1 MVDETNITQDEEST
15 ATAQSVVD
23 HAKDVAANP
32 PADATGGGL
41 SLLKGVGLKVTVELG
56 RTRMKIADIL
66 ALSAGSVVEL
76 QKLASEPVDIL
87 VNDTLFARGEV
98 VVVDDHFAVKL
109 TELVETPGGVTES

>member
-1 MVDETNITQDEEST
+1 MVDEQNITQDDESS

-23 HAKDVAANP
+23 HAKELAANP
-32 PADATGGGL
+32 PAPGGGL

-87 VNDTLFARGEV
+87 VNDTLFAQGEV
-98 VVVDDHFAVKL
+98 VVVDDHFAVKI
-109 TELVETPGGVTES
+109 TELVETPGSTPEG